1 MRPSLS
7 HLNSVRKGAS
17 LLHAPL
23 AENSAGLLGQAAS
36 GMEEG
41 SLCSVSAAERALKS
55 SCVLLSLAK
64 HGFLCWGQAANHPID
79 CTLACAEKLTGSFV
93 ISLLCLQLTL
103 GCEHSETYPW
113 EGYGKGPGTDLT
125 LTMEKMLPKRQDL
138 INPQSSCKAHC
149 KYYYSKFPS
158 CSYQWTVPGYTWPP
172 VEGDHTASGSAGT
185 ACPTLSKEQNLVVSS
200 STAERTSVMFSL
212 DK

>member
-1 MRPSLS
+1 MLLWLKTVLDYLGKQ
-7 HLNSVRKGAS
+7 HLEWRKAPCAQSQQQRCPAVPGKAWLS
-17 LLHAPL
+17 LLG
-23 AENSAGLLGQAAS
+23 AG
-36 GMEEG
+36 
-41 SLCSVSAAERALKS
+41 CKS
-55 SCVLLSLAK
+55 SNRL
-64 HGFLCWGQAANHPID
+64 H
-79 CTLACAEKLTGSFV
+79 TGMCREAHRLV

-113 EGYGKGPGTDLT
+113 AGYGKGPGTGLT

-172 VEGDHTASGSAGT
+172 VEGDHTAGGSAGT
-185 ACPTLSKEQNLVVSS
+185 ARPTLSKEQNLVVSS